1 VNAAPPERPD
11 YDVIIAGGALAGAA
25 TAILLLREQPQL
37 RILILEKST
46 VFSRR
51 VGEATVEVSGYFLC
65 RVLRLTQY
73 LNESHLMKQGM
84 RFWFTNERTKTLD
97 DCSEIGGRYLSRV
110 AAFQVD
116 RAALDEEVLKRAA
129 ELGAV
134 VWRPASVGKIQ
145 LKAGGVQTVEVRIPE
160 GNIEHRTSNAEQRMP
175 GGEHPTSNIQHPTSS
190 GGRPMPGTKTVTARW
205 VVDASGVAAVLA
217 RQEGW
222 LRSNTEH
229 PTTAVWAR
237 WTGVKDWDGAE
248 LAKKF
253 PDWADACYGIRATA
267 TNHLVGPGWWA
278 WIIPLKGGDVSVGVV
293 FDQRLMT
300 WPEGGSLGQRLKD
313 FLVKHPVGREIMADA
328 QWRESDV
335 HWRKNLPYFSTT
347 FAGDGFSLVGDSGAF
362 IDPFYSPGMDWVS
375 FTSWSTTQ
383 LILAQQRGEDV
394 APMIAKHNVQYC
406 RSYARWFAAIYK
418 DKYEYMGDFE
428 LMRIAFQMDLGLYYL
443 GVASQP
449 FKLGSKALKDPVFS
463 TPPSVPFYHF
473 MAFYNRRLASI
484 GRSRRRRG
492 IWGRANNSRRLMV
505 PGFTFSA
512 KTAGPIMRAM
522 ARWAW
527 LELWEGWRSWFEPQP
542 KSAQPEQS
550 AAATAPAAP

>member
-1 VNAAPPERPD
+1 MNSAPQERPD
-11 YDVIIAGGALAGAA
+11 YDVVIAGGALAGAA
-25 TAILLLREQPQL
+25 TAILLLREQPTL

-46 VFSRR
+46 AFGRR

-73 LNESHLMKQGM
+73 LNESHLVKQGM
-84 RFWFTNERTKTLD
+84 RFWFTNERTSSLD
-97 DCSEIGGRYLSRV
+97 NCSEIGGKYLSRV

-116 RAALDEEVLKRAA
+116 RSTLDEEVLRRAA

-134 VWRPASVGKIQ
+134 VWRPASVGKIK
-145 LKAGGVQTVEVRIPE
+145 LNSGGIQTVEIKIPE
-160 GNIEHRTSNAEQRMP
+160 NAKAENMNAERGTRNAEMLA
-175 GGEHPTSNIQHPTSS
+175 
-190 GGRPMPGTKTVTARW
+190 PGTKTVSARW

-222 LRSNTEH
+222 LKPNTEH

-253 PDWADACYGIRATA
+253 PEWSGDCFGIRATA

-293 FDQRLMT
+293 FDQRIMT

-313 FLVKHPVGREIMADA
+313 FLVKHPVGREIMGDA
-328 QWRESDV
+328 QIRENDV
-335 HWRKNLPYFSTT
+335 HWRKNLPYYSTT
-347 FAGDGFSLVGDSGAF
+347 FAGDGFAIVGDSGAF

-375 FTSWSTTQ
+375 FTSWSSAQ
-383 LILAQQRGEDV
+383 LILAQLRGEEM
-394 APMIAKHNVQYC
+394 APLVAKHNMTFT
-406 RSYARWFAAIYK
+406 RSYTRWFRAIYK

-449 FKLGSKALKDPVFS
+449 FKLGTKALSDPVFS
-463 TPPSVPFYHF
+463 TPPSVPFYLF
-473 MAFYNRRLASI
+473 MSFYNRRLASM
-484 GRSRRRRG
+484 GRARRRRG
-492 IWGRANNSRRLMV
+492 AWGRANDCRRLLV
-505 PGFTFSA
+505 PGFTFSP

-522 ARWAW
+522 SRWLW
-527 LELWEGWRSWFEPQP
+527 LEVTEGWRSWFEPRQKVEP
-542 KSAQPEQS
+542 TGQG
-550 AAATAPAAP
+550 ATAAVETGST